1 MHTNIFLLLN
11 SILYVLADS
20 LIFSYY
26 KYLIEFKYYYFLDIL
41 LAEGIIHFSFV
52 LIAFFSLLL
61 IQNINDS
68 KTILS
73 DFSDYYEEFGIGK
86 ILLLF
91 FLNLIVTGFFIGFID
106 FLILKELTPNFVIIA
121 YELARIPSS
130 IIKNGGINR
139 YIILIIS
146 LFQIIFLLFYL
157 EIFEYNFCSLN
168 KNTKRSISERE
179 KNQIDYFNDDDSKVT
194 IRGYDIPMEND
205 NETKIE
211 MGSEKGADND
221 NN

>member
-194 IRGYDIPMEND
+194 IRDMIFLWKMIM
-205 NETKIE
+205 KRR
-211 MGSEKGADND
+211 
-221 NN
+221 

>member
-106 FLILKELTPNFVIIA
+106 F
-121 YELARIPSS
+121 
-130 IIKNGGINR
+130 
-139 YIILIIS
+139 
-146 LFQIIFLLFYL
+146 
-157 EIFEYNFCSLN
+157 
-168 KNTKRSISERE
+168 
-179 KNQIDYFNDDDSKVT
+179 
-194 IRGYDIPMEND
+194 
-205 NETKIE
+205 
-211 MGSEKGADND
+211 
-221 NN
+221 

>member
-1 MHTNIFLLLN
+1 M
-11 SILYVLADS
+11 
-20 LIFSYY
+20 
-26 KYLIEFKYYYFLDIL
+26 
-41 LAEGIIHFSFV
+41 
-52 LIAFFSLLL
+52 IAFFSLLL

-139 YIILIIS
+139 
-146 LFQIIFLLFYL
+146 
-157 EIFEYNFCSLN
+157 
-168 KNTKRSISERE
+168 
-179 KNQIDYFNDDDSKVT
+179 
-194 IRGYDIPMEND
+194 
-205 NETKIE
+205 
-211 MGSEKGADND
+211 
-221 NN
+221 

>member
-139 YIILIIS
+139 
-146 LFQIIFLLFYL
+146 
-157 EIFEYNFCSLN
+157 
-168 KNTKRSISERE
+168 
-179 KNQIDYFNDDDSKVT
+179 
-194 IRGYDIPMEND
+194 
-205 NETKIE
+205 
-211 MGSEKGADND
+211 
-221 NN
+221 

>member
-1 MHTNIFLLLN
+1 M
-11 SILYVLADS
+11 
-20 LIFSYY
+20 
-26 KYLIEFKYYYFLDIL
+26 
-41 LAEGIIHFSFV
+41 
-52 LIAFFSLLL
+52 
-61 IQNINDS
+61 
-68 KTILS
+68 
-73 DFSDYYEEFGIGK
+73 
-86 ILLLF
+86 
-91 FLNLIVTGFFIGFID
+91 
-106 FLILKELTPNFVIIA
+106 TPNFVIIA